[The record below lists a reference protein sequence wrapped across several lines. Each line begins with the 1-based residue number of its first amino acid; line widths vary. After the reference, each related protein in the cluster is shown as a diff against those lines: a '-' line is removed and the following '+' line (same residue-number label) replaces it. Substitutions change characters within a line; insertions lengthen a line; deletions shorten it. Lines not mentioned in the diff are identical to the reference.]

1 MAEIILA
8 LRPPSPVA
16 DGRRASRH
24 SNHRSGAL
32 FRRRRRR
39 RGVAAAPASRERLSA
54 RPEHFR
60 QSMPRTLI
68 SRVGTGSSQGM
79 RPIGDGR
86 SEFQFDQNRIRRT
99 RAAPGSA
106 QPLPLDASVR
116 AANTPPSNRAIG
128 CNRLQSAWPIPSR
141 QASDTAQHALGLAT
155 RVSYVRAVGART
167 RNQAQNNRA
176 PTDPRGKL
184 YLNGLITI

>member
-8 LRPPSPVA
+8 LRPPLPVA

-32 FRRRRRR
+32 FRRRRR
-39 RGVAAAPASRERLSA
+39 GVAAAPASRERLSA
-54 RPEHFR
+54 PSIFR
-60 QSMPRTLI
+60 QSMPPDLDLEGGNR
-68 SRVGTGSSQGM
+68 SSQGM

-99 RAAPGSA
+99 RAAPDSA
-106 QPLPLDASVR
+106 QPLPPMHRSAQPKRRR
-116 AANTPPSNRAIG
+116 ATA
-128 CNRLQSAWPIPSR
+128 QSAAISCNQRGRSRRR
-141 QASDTAQHALGLAT
+141 QASDTAQQALGLAT